1 MRRLGAALFALAGSF
16 ILAGL
21 PASADE
27 WPSRPVRIVNT
38 FAPGGAADIL
48 ARIVADHLSIAFK
61 QQFYVETRAGAG
73 GVIGVQTVANSEPDG
88 YNFVISTLSLT
99 IIAPFI
105 NPKIGYD
112 PMKDLTH
119 VAYIAGTPILF
130 IVSAKSDVKS
140 LKDFVAKSK
149 AGARPLAYGSSGLSS
164 AGQMV
169 AQSFA
174 MKAGLRFEIIP
185 YKGAAQSIIDVV
197 ANHIDFAT
205 PTVTS
210 ASGQL
215 RGGTVTGLAV
225 SAEQRLPD
233 YPDVP
238 TFKELGYDVVAT
250 NWFALSGPAGL
261 PADIVSKVNREVN
274 IAMAKPE
281 SQQRMR
287 EDGML
292 VTGMDAPAFRKF
304 IEDENA
310 RWRPVIEQA
319 GLLEK

>member
-1 MRRLGAALFALAGSF
+1 MKRLALFAIAGTF
-16 ILAGL
+16 VVAA
-21 PASADE
+21 PASAQE

-48 ARIVADHLSIAFK
+48 ARIIADNLSSAFK
-61 QQFYVETRAGAG
+61 QQFFVETRAGAG
-73 GVIGVQTVANSEPDG
+73 GVIGVQTVANAEPDG
-88 YNFVISTLSLT
+88 YNFVITTLSLT

-112 PMKDLTH
+112 PIKDLTH
-119 VAYIAGTPILF
+119 VGYIAGSPILF
-130 IVSAKSDVKS
+130 IVSAKSDVKT
-140 LKDFVAKSK
+140 LEGFVAKAK
-149 AGARPLAYGSSGLSS
+149 ASAKPLTYGSSGLSS

-174 MKAGLRFEIIP
+174 MKADLKFEIIP
-185 YKGAAQSIIDVV
+185 YKGAAQSIVDVV

-215 RGGTVTGLAV
+215 RSGTVTGLAV
-225 SAEQRLPD
+225 SSGERLPD

-238 TFKELGYDVVAT
+238 TFSELGYDLVVT
-250 NWFALSGPAGL
+250 NWFALAGPAGL
-261 PADIVSKVNREVN
+261 PAEIVRKVNREINV
-274 IAMAKPE
+274 AMAKSE
-281 SQQRMR
+281 TRQRMR

-292 VTGMDAPAFRKF
+292 VQLMDVAAFRKF
-304 IEDENA
+304 IEDEGV
-310 RWRPVIEQA
+310 RFKPVIERA
-319 GLLEK
+319 GLVEK

>member
-1 MRRLGAALFALAGSF
+1 LRR
-16 ILAGL
+16 
-21 PASADE
+21 
-27 WPSRPVRIVNT
+27 
-38 FAPGGAADIL
+38 
-48 ARIVADHLSIAFK
+48 
-61 QQFYVETRAGAG
+61 RAGAG

-174 MKAGLRFEIIP
+174 MKAGSDSRSF
-185 YKGAAQSIIDVV
+185 
-197 ANHIDFAT
+197 
-205 PTVTS
+205 PTRAPRKASSTWSPITS
-210 ASGQL
+210 
-215 RGGTVTGLAV
+215 T
-225 SAEQRLPD
+225 LP
-233 YPDVP
+233 P
-238 TFKELGYDVVAT
+238 
-250 NWFALSGPAGL
+250 
-261 PADIVSKVNREVN
+261 
-274 IAMAKPE
+274 
-281 SQQRMR
+281 
-287 EDGML
+287 
-292 VTGMDAPAFRKF
+292 
-304 IEDENA
+304 
-310 RWRPVIEQA
+310 RP
-319 GLLEK
+319 

>member
-61 QQFYVETRAGAG
+61 QQFYVETRSGAG

-225 SAEQRLPD
+225 SSEQRLPD
-233 YPDVP
+233 YADVP
-238 TFKELGYDVVAT
+238 TFRELGYDLVAT
-250 NWFALSGPAGL
+250 NWFGLAGPAGL
-261 PADIVSKVNREVN
+261 PADIVRKVNHEIN

-281 SQQRMR
+281 SQKRMR

-292 VTGMDAPAFRKF
+292 IHGMDEAQFRKF
-304 IEDENA
+304 IEDEGA
-310 RWRPVIEQA
+310 RWRPVIERA
-319 GLLEK
+319 GLVEK

>member
-1 MRRLGAALFALAGSF
+1 MRRLGAAFFALAGSF
-16 ILAGL
+16 ILAGPA

-48 ARIVADHLSIAFK
+48 ARIVADHLSTAFK
-61 QQFYVETRAGAG
+61 QQFFVETRAGAG

-140 LKDFVAKSK
+140 LKEFVAKSK

-174 MKAGLRFEIIP
+174 MKAGLKIRDHSLQRRGAKHHRRGRQP
-185 YKGAAQSIIDVV
+185 YRLCNADR
-197 ANHIDFAT
+197 DF
-205 PTVTS
+205 
-210 ASGQL
+210 
-215 RGGTVTGLAV
+215 GL
-225 SAEQRLPD
+225 
-233 YPDVP
+233 
-238 TFKELGYDVVAT
+238 
-250 NWFALSGPAGL
+250 GPAARRHGDRARRFRRAAAARL
-261 PADIVSKVNREVN
+261 SRCADV
-274 IAMAKPE
+274 
-281 SQQRMR
+281 Q
-287 EDGML
+287 G
-292 VTGMDAPAFRKF
+292 
-304 IEDENA
+304 A
-310 RWRPVIEQA
+310 R
-319 GLLEK
+319 L